1 MNALFVVGA
10 AAIAAVAIARRKTLK
25 EDAERVSAVAKDG
38 ASKLNERV
46 RGAEGADDAPP
57 AGDDAAGDAET
68 GADADEAAPS
78 DAGEAATSEA
88 TEAAEAVASEGAEA
102 AEPEDS

>member
-1 MNALFVVGA
+1 MNALVVVGA

-46 RGAEGADDAPP
+46 RGAEGAPP
-57 AGDDAAGDAET
+57 VGDDAAGDAET
-68 GADADEAAPS
+68 GADADEAA
-78 DAGEAATSEA
+78 TSEA
-88 TEAAEAVASEGAEA
+88 TEAAEAVATEGAEA
-102 AEPEDS
+102 AEPEGS